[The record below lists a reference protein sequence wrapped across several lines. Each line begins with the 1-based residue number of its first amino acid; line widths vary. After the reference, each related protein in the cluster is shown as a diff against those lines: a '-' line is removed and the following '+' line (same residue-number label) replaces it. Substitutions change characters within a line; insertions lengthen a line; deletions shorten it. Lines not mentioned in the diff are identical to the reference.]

1 MMQMLM
7 QLLTMGNNP
16 QQIIQDLMVRN
27 PQAQIVLNQ
36 MQQSGMNPKQYAMQY
51 ARQNNINL
59 QPFINTIGQRGI
71 RL

>member
-36 MQQSGMNPKQYAMQY
+36 MQQSGMSPKQYAMQY

-59 QPFINTIGQRGI
+59 QPFINTMGQRGI

>member
-16 QQIIQDLMVRN
+16 QQIIQDLMVKN

-36 MQQSGMNPKQYAMQY
+36 MQQSGMSPKQYAMQY

-59 QPFINTIGQRGI
+59 QPFINTMGQRGI